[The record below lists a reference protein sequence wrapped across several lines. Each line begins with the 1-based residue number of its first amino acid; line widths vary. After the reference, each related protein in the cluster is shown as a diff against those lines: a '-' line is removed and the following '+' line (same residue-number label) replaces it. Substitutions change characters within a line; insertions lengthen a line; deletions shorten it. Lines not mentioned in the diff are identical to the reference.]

1 MDWLQLDMFSGSDV
15 GFGIAFLAGVLA
27 FFSPCI
33 LPVIPAYVAYFT
45 GVGISDISQASQKQQ
60 KQYRKKIFLHSLIF
74 VSGFILIF
82 TLLGLAT
89 GALGSF
95 LAVHQ
100 ATLQRF
106 GGVFMIVLGVY
117 LMEIIR
123 LPRLYR
129 QLKLD
134 SSKHITKFQWL
145 NTFLT
150 GLTFGFA
157 WTPCIGP
164 VLASILFLA
173 TFSGGSLEGVVL
185 LLTFSLGLAVP
196 FIITALL
203 IQSGMPLIKK
213 FGKYI
218 ALVQK
223 VAGAFIM
230 VLGILLLTGYF
241 NTVLYYFISI
251 SNPML

>member
-1 MDWLQLDMFSGSDV
+1 MDWLQLDMFTGSDV

-33 LPVIPAYVAYFT
+33 LPLVPAYVAYFT
-45 GVGISDISQASQKQQ
+45 GVGISDISHASQQQ
-60 KQYRKKIFLHSLIF
+60 QTQYKKKVFLHSLIF

-100 ATLQRF
+100 TTLQRL
-106 GGVFMIVLGVY
+106 GGVFMILLGVY
-117 LMEIIR
+117 LMEIIH
-123 LPRLYR
+123 LPRLYT

-134 SSKHITKFQWL
+134 SSKHITTFQWL
-145 NTFLT
+145 NTFLA

-157 WTPCIGP
+157 WTPCVGP

-173 TFSGGSLEGVVL
+173 TFSGGSIEGVML
-185 LLTFSLGLAVP
+185 LLTFSLGIAVP

-203 IQSGMPLIKK
+203 IQSVMPLIKK

-218 ALVQK
+218 MVIQK
-223 VAGAFIM
+223 IAGAFII

-251 SNPML
+251 SNPIL